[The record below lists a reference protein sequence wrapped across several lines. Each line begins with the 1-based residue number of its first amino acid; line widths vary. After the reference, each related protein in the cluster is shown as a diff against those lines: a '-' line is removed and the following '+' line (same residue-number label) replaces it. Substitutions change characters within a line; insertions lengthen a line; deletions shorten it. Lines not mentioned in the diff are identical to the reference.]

1 MFALIKTSFFLRFLT
16 LIIIFSF
23 NLIASDLINAGPMVG
38 YSKKRE
44 VALWIQTTKS
54 VDVAF
59 KYWNIKNPSKTY
71 LTSIKRTIKDNGFTA
86 TLIADQLEPGQV
98 YNYEP
103 VINNDSIIFDFASGD
118 SFSDTN
124 KSSGI

>member
-1 MFALIKTSFFLRFLT
+1 
-16 LIIIFSF
+16 
-23 NLIASDLINAGPMVG
+23 MVG

-71 LTSIKRTIKDNGFTA
+71 LTSIKRTIKDMV
-86 TLIADQLEPGQV
+86 LQQHLLQ
-98 YNYEP
+98 
-103 VINNDSIIFDFASGD
+103 IN
-118 SFSDTN
+118 
-124 KSSGI
+124 